1 MILEIGKTLMNSKII
16 QLIILA
22 VVIDTI
28 LGVLRAIRERKFNSC
43 LGINGAIRKI
53 AMIICIVFC
62 ILIDEIVSIN
72 LIGFLPDAALE
83 WLHTYMNI
91 ESIGLAWFFGILF
104 VVYEIVSILKNMTL
118 CGLPVKNVF
127 IYVRKFLLKYTD
139 ELPDDDEVVK
149 ESDSNENLI
158 N

>member
-1 MILEIGKTLMNSKII
+1 MATKIVKILMNNKII
-16 QLIILA
+16 ELVVLA
-22 VVIDTI
+22 VIIDTVFG
-28 LGVLRAIRERKFNSC
+28 LGRTIKERKFNSC

-53 AMIICIVFC
+53 AMIVCVVFC
-62 ILIDEIVSIN
+62 VTIDTIVNIN
-72 LIGFLPDAALE
+72 LIGFLPDTALE
-83 WLHTYMNI
+83 WMHTYMNI

-104 VVYEIVSILKNMTL
+104 IVYEVVSILKNMTL

-127 IYVRKFLLKYTD
+127 LYVRKFLLKYTD